1 MEQWQRAAHWQ
12 GYLEQWF
19 NWAPVF
25 VYLSDSPPFLLWFS
39 WYAQSSAGDIHA
51 TCVCAKSALCVC
63 NHWWVLTSVSPLNCF
78 WAYLW
83 IIIVPDLLLPSIT
96 IFDLSF
102 VQIFHT
108 VIILMN
114 AYIYFFIIVIT
125 IPSLPN
131 LSPLAFLV
139 IPSVRPH
146 PPNPKLSFSFSSNKR
161 KSIILCLEIWDL
173 LVGIWRA
180 MLD

>member
-1 MEQWQRAAHWQ
+1 M
-12 GYLEQWF
+12 
-19 NWAPVF
+19 
-25 VYLSDSPPFLLWFS
+25 
-39 WYAQSSAGDIHA
+39 
-51 TCVCAKSALCVC
+51 
-63 NHWWVLTSVSPLNCF
+63 
-78 WAYLW
+78 
-83 IIIVPDLLLPSIT
+83 PDLLLPSIT
-96 IFDLSF
+96 IFDLPF

-161 KSIILCLEIWDL
+161 KRIILCLEI
-173 LVGIWRA
+173 
-180 MLD
+180 